1 MDRLGTVH
9 DLSQVAGPRSAMPG
23 ASTVECAVVG
33 RRGLQH
39 ETGLLNF
46 DGSFEVRTG
55 RATARAMLEGPVS
68 IRSARPELGPTPS
81 GRALDV
87 TRRGPGETRFC
98 TVANLG

>member
-1 MDRLGTVH
+1 MDRIGTVH

-55 RATARAMLEGPVS
+55 RATVRVMLEGPVS
-68 IRSARPELGPTPS
+68 FRSAQPEQGHLVPC
-81 GRALDV
+81 A
-87 TRRGPGETRFC
+87 
-98 TVANLG
+98 